1 MREFCLVLLILATIV
16 EAAVIQH
23 KIKWRQSERMKMAK
37 SGQWKTFSESR
48 KLNLAAPRVFA
59 SHHQGLMDYYDL
71 EYIGEVTIG
80 TPPQTFNVVLDTGSA
95 NFWVTSNIAPS
106 GRIPNTY
113 NSNASTTYVAD
124 PKAWEIEYGKGK
136 CSGVQARDTMA
147 FGTGKD
153 ELRVPNTTFGMATDL
168 SADMTSQANFD
179 GILGLGFQSL
189 AVNNILPPLMNA
201 HAQGLLDDPVFT
213 VVLGHRNN
221 DAGPAGQITYGA
233 IDTESCTS
241 NFSWVPLSR
250 AAYWQFTVSKA
261 RFGAFSGGPYEVITD
276 TGTSFIG
283 GPVDAITAIIQALGA
298 NYDDQYDMYMT
309 SCSGDFPDFE
319 LTIGGKVYSV
329 TPKNYLLNDFDGT
342 TCAAAFFAFQ
352 SDSPN
357 APKWILGD
365 PFIRQFCHIHD
376 FGNNRL
382 GLPTQKKKSASNYYF
397 LTGLIGAIMMK
408 LF

>member
-1 MREFCLVLLILATIV
+1 
-16 EAAVIQH
+16 
-23 KIKWRQSERMKMAK
+23 
-37 SGQWKTFSESR
+37 
-48 KLNLAAPRVFA
+48 
-59 SHHQGLMDYYDL
+59 
-71 EYIGEVTIG
+71 
-80 TPPQTFNVVLDTGSA
+80 
-95 NFWVTSNIAPS
+95 
-106 GRIPNTY
+106 
-113 NSNASTTYVAD
+113 
-124 PKAWEIEYGKGK
+124 
-136 CSGVQARDTMA
+136 MA

-153 ELRVPNTTFGMATDL
+153 ELRVPNTTFGMATYL

-261 RFGAFSGGPYEVITD
+261 SFGSFSGGPYEVITD

-283 GPVDAITAIIQALGA
+283 GPVDAITAIVKALGA

-309 SCSGDFPDFE
+309 SCSGDFPDLE

-342 TCAAAFFAFQ
+342 TCAAAFFAF
-352 SDSPN
+352 SE
-357 APKWILGD
+357 
-365 PFIRQFCHIHD
+365 
-376 FGNNRL
+376 
-382 GLPTQKKKSASNYYF
+382 
-397 LTGLIGAIMMK
+397 
-408 LF
+408 